1 MSNDIK
7 FKTRDRGKVVIA
19 EYRGVSEGATL
30 CWWQKDDSLVV
41 WDIARWMDWEGTIRG
56 HYFKLDGTQNLA
68 AILDHPT
75 DHNAQALH
83 DAKLE
88 LAKRMHECEDITS
101 AIQLDKGYEPLDDE
115 PVDDEALAKAEDYN
129 YYDSVATARL
139 EGWEEE

>member
-88 LAKRMHECEDITS
+88 LAKRKLRIITTMILLLQQNLRVGKKS
-101 AIQLDKGYEPLDDE
+101 SLRSR
-115 PVDDEALAKAEDYN
+115 V
-129 YYDSVATARL
+129 
-139 EGWEEE
+139 